1 MGMPERERHG
11 LYRSLR
17 VQLLVYMVLLI
28 SIPLLVM
35 TIFGNY
41 FYAQAIDE
49 QATSYTRQM
58 LNQVQTN
65 IDSNLHAVDQ
75 IITYL
80 AQDERV
86 RAFLQVEDF
95 YNPERVDIETSARLA
110 MQPYVDANKGLF
122 SGILIATSHDL
133 YISNEMYRIA
143 RYPLSSAAI

>member
-1 MGMPERERHG
+1 MIALGGMGMPERERHG

-58 LNQVQTN
+58 LDQVQIN

-75 IITYL
+75 IIAYL
-80 AQDERV
+80 SKDETCSR
-86 RAFLQVEDF
+86 
-95 YNPERVDIETSARLA
+95 
-110 MQPYVDANKGLF
+110 F
-122 SGILIATSHDL
+122 S
-133 YISNEMYRIA
+133 R
-143 RYPLSSAAI
+143 

>member
-1 MGMPERERHG
+1 MPERERHG

-95 YNPERVDIETSARLA
+95 YDPKRVWTLKPAPGSPCSPTWTPTKA
-110 MQPYVDANKGLF
+110 
-122 SGILIATSHDL
+122 
-133 YISNEMYRIA
+133 
-143 RYPLSSAAI
+143 SSPAS